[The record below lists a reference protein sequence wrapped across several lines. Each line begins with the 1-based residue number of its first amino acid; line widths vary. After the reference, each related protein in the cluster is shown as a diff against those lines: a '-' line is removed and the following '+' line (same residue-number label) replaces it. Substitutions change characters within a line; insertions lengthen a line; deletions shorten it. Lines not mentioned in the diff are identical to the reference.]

1 MNHDRQKREEIVPV
15 AVTLRNAYAPYQQ
28 KSRDFKSSINGH
40 DDHEHDNDNDHEQ
53 ERCPISVF
61 VAPNPNPIEMEL
73 VAPYSLLVQLKHSY
87 KNDEVIKNKISAQFG
102 LGKME
107 HENSGKNDADVNR
120 FIPICSKNTWEWE
133 CNCECDC
140 EYEYGGNMG
149 LGAEFGMHSN
159 GSCTIE
165 SELESNHQLQ
175 HQQQQKQASHP
186 LWDHVNERLDDLH
199 ETLVTLPNKHHSDCD
214 FEGNDN
220 DNSEVTRRDTKLRE
234 RIWDDI
240 RNHVRIQCKVHV
252 HAIIPPSDDDPSTS
266 NTNTNTNTN
275 TNLILASVPLNLRRL
290 VQLPVNQLDDH
301 TSAMSVSDE
310 EPKILGVSKYNNSI
324 PHSLPRNSILVHF
337 SDGSTRVSPSLYD
350 LLVKRN
356 VIVDVPIS
364 IGSGGDGNANAS
376 TSASTSTSTNLDID
390 VDKFERRFEDDIFN
404 VLGDV
409 KSKSPTTRMRN
420 GIGNGN
426 DGNGQIH
433 GHNSH
438 GHEGINNGHPDQY
451 KKVKLKFN
459 NASSIQDTSSNS
471 SHSHRH
477 LNSDQ
482 TKTLNGNGNG
492 NGNGSSISPRQN
504 GIQHGNASKGSM
516 RGSFADA
523 FESLAIS
530 PAPVKGVHTKA
541 ASQTNNEEVLMTS
554 MELSDD
560 EDSESAEDLMIHSNN
575 TTLHS
580 ADCETSSSI
589 IASNHNMCTTR
600 YNEAN
605 NSCSEVVTSEDIV
618 NRIQDLDDE
627 MELLQ
632 RVLDLEETVLNSEDE
647 EQQTVSYSNFQCTM
661 DRKISSNAL
670 FHYLSGCTMARDFC
684 HRGVGFRR

>member
-1 MNHDRQKREEIVPV
+1 MNHDRQRREEIVPV

-28 KSRDFKSSINGH
+28 KSRDFKSSTN
-40 DDHEHDNDNDHEQ
+40 EHDNEQ

-61 VAPNPNPIEMEL
+61 VEPNPNPIEMEL

-87 KNDEVIKNKISAQFG
+87 KHDEVMKNKISAQFG

-120 FIPICSKNTWEWE
+120 FIPICSKNTWE
-133 CNCECDC
+133 CKYNCEC
-140 EYEYGGNMG
+140 EYGGNME

-175 HQQQQKQASHP
+175 HQQKHKQKQKQKQASHP

-199 ETLVTLPNKHHSDCD
+199 EKLVTLPNKHHSDCD

-266 NTNTNTNTN
+266 NTKTSTNIGSSSSSNANTNSD
-275 TNLILASVPLNLRRL
+275 TNLILASVPLNSRRL

-301 TSAMSVSDE
+301 TSAMSASDE

-337 SDGSTRVSPSLYD
+337 SDGSTRVSPTLYD

-356 VIVDVPIS
+356 VIADAPIS
-364 IGSGGDGNANAS
+364 IGSGVDGNANAN
-376 TSASTSTSTNLDID
+376 ASKSTNLDID
-390 VDKFERRFEDDIFN
+390 IDKFERRFEDDIFN

-420 GIGNGN
+420 GNGN
-426 DGNGQIH
+426 DGNGHIH

-459 NASSIQDTSSNS
+459 NASSMQDTSSNS

-482 TKTLNGNGNG
+482 TKTLNGNGDG

-530 PAPVKGVHTKA
+530 PTPVKGVHTKA
-541 ASQTNNEEVLMTS
+541 ASQTNNEEVLMKS

-589 IASNHNMCTTR
+589 IASNYNMCTTR

-632 RVLDLEETVLNSEDE
+632 RVLDLEQTVLNSEDE
-647 EQQTVSYSNFQCTM
+647 EQQTVSYGNFQCTM
-661 DRKISSNAL
+661 NRKISSNAL
-670 FHYLSGCTMARDFC
+670 FHYLLGCTMAGDFC